1 MKMVFNS
8 NKSEVYEMPGFD
20 GTGPLSLGP
29 MTGWGRGYCVTSLG
43 PHRNQFWLGGSPKY
57 FGGHFLGRFG
67 RGRGRG
73 WRHWYYATG
82 FPGWARVQYGYPLV
96 GPMGYYYS
104 PRGNYY

>member
-1 MKMVFNS
+1 M
-8 NKSEVYEMPGFD
+8 
-20 GTGPLSLGP
+20 
-29 MTGWGRGYCVTSLG
+29 GRGYCVTSLG
-43 PHRNQFWLGGSPKY
+43 PHRNQFWLEVHLVFRWTLSGSVWS
-57 FGGHFLGRFG
+57 
-67 RGRGRG
+67 GRGRG